1 MSTKKHVLPATI
13 AQRFGITED
22 ELIQSRRRGLF
33 PGNQGYTIVDGGRLR
48 LVFPAD
54 LRPPAEDDTAATE
67 PDAETV
73 DNAEPEP
80 EEENA

>member
-13 AQRFGITED
+13 AGRFGITED
-22 ELIQSRRRGLF
+22 ELIRSRRRGLF

-54 LRPPAEDDTAATE
+54 LHPPAEDDDAE
-67 PDAETV
+67 PDAV
-73 DNAEPEP
+73 DDAKPEP
-80 EEENA
+80 EEEDT

>member
-22 ELIQSRRRGLF
+22 ELLQSRRRGLF
-33 PGNQGYTIVDGGRLR
+33 PGNQGYTIVDGGPLR

-54 LRPPAEDDTAATE
+54 LRPPAEDVEDDAAAAE
-67 PDAETV
+67 PDAE
-73 DNAEPEP
+73 AEPEP
-80 EEENA
+80 EEGDA

>member
-13 AQRFGITED
+13 ASRFGITED
-22 ELIQSRRRGLF
+22 ELLRSRRRGLF

-54 LRPPAEDDTAATE
+54 LRPPAEDDAAVTE
-67 PDAETV
+67 PDAE
-73 DNAEPEP
+73 AEPEP
-80 EEENA
+80 EEEEED

>member
-13 AQRFGITED
+13 ASRFGITED
-22 ELIQSRRRGLF
+22 ELLQSRRRGLF

-54 LRPPAEDDTAATE
+54 LRPPAEDDTAVTE
-67 PDAETV
+67 PDAE
-73 DNAEPEP
+73 AEPEP
-80 EEENA
+80 EEGDA

>member
-13 AQRFGITED
+13 ASRFGITED

-54 LRPPAEDDTAATE
+54 LHPPTDDHVAVTE
-67 PDAETV
+67 PV
-73 DNAEPEP
+73 DEAEPEP
-80 EEENA
+80 GEEDT

>member
-13 AQRFGITED
+13 AARFGITED
-22 ELIQSRRRGLF
+22 ELLQSRRRGLF

-54 LRPPAEDDTAATE
+54 LRPPAEDDPVVTE
-67 PDAETV
+67 PDAE
-73 DNAEPEP
+73 AEPEP

>member
-13 AQRFGITED
+13 ASRFGITED
-22 ELIQSRRRGLF
+22 ELIRSRRRGLF

-54 LRPPAEDDTAATE
+54 LRPPAEDVEDDAAAAE
-67 PDAETV
+67 PDAE
-73 DNAEPEP
+73 AEPEP
-80 EEENA
+80 EEGDA

>member
-13 AQRFGITED
+13 ASRFGITED
-22 ELIQSRRRGLF
+22 ELIRSRRRGLF

-54 LRPPAEDDTAATE
+54 LRPPAEDVEDDAAVTE
-67 PDAETV
+67 PDAE
-73 DNAEPEP
+73 AEPEP
-80 EEENA
+80 EEGDA